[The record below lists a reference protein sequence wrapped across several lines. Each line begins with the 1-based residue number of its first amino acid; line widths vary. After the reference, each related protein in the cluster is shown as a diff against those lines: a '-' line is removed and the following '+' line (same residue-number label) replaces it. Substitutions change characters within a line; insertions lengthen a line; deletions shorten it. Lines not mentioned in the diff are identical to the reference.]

1 MSSRKFFFQEF
12 CKKINRKENQMCK
25 QGYSVVSF
33 GNMHIIKYVICG
45 IVILGYARD
54 SGTTEVCIRG

>member
-1 MSSRKFFFQEF
+1 
-12 CKKINRKENQMCK
+12 MCK

-54 SGTTEVCIRG
+54 SGTTEVCIRGWGKFIYSNSSIVVGIVIIIT

>member
-1 MSSRKFFFQEF
+1 
-12 CKKINRKENQMCK
+12 MCK
-25 QGYSVVSF
+25 RGYSVVSF

-54 SGTTEVCIRG
+54 GGTTEVCIRGWGKFIYSNSSIIVGIVIIIT